1 MRFESFV
8 PVVGL
13 VVLAALGCAPGATSH
28 HSHGGGGSEAG
39 PGERTH
45 DGRLA
50 PRLQD
55 LGTHSR
61 RVSTRDPL
69 AQRYFDQGLVLAYA
83 FNHAE
88 AVRSFREAQRIDP
101 QLAMAWW
108 GEAYALGPNIN
119 APMAP
124 SAISPAWNA
133 IQRALSLSAEATPV
147 ERDLISAQAMRYSEH
162 ASAERS
168 VLDRAYADAMRD
180 LARRYRDD
188 ADVQAIAAESI
199 MDTDPWNY
207 WTNDGN
213 PRPYTAE
220 VLALIERALALDPDH
235 PMALHLHIH
244 AVEASQNPER
254 AVPSAERLGR
264 VVPGAG
270 HLVHMPSHIFF
281 RVGRYAD
288 AVDANLRAV
297 EVDEDYITQC
307 RAQGIYPAAYYPHN
321 VHFLWIAHSYLGRSQ
336 RALDA
341 ARKTAAAAHHPMP
354 LPPDQFHAAP
364 LHTLVRF
371 GRWDEILREPRPAA
385 EQIYLSVIWH
395 YARGMAFA
403 ARREPAEAGRELEA
417 LRALLAR
424 PEFPAQMMM
433 ANSAP
438 LRLAKIAERLLSGEV
453 AQARGKL
460 DEAIAAFHSAAL
472 LEDSLLYN
480 EPPDWPYPARHWL
493 GAALLTAGRPLE
505 AESVYLEDLRRRPN
519 NGWGLF
525 GLVEALRAQ
534 GEVRATDLAQAE
546 ARLARAWSCAD
557 VALSSSKG

>member
-1 MRFESFV
+1 MRGAV
-8 PVVGL
+8 PWIVRL
-13 VVLAALGCAPGATSH
+13 SLLAVLGCAPQAAREH
-28 HSHGGGGSEAG
+28 AHGGEPALHD
-39 PGERTH
+39 RTH

-55 LGTHSR
+55 LGAHSR

-101 QLAMAWW
+101 DCAMAYW

-119 APMAP
+119 APMDAT
-124 SAISPAWNA
+124 AVSPAWIA
-133 IQRALSLSAEATPV
+133 IQRAIGLGVKAGPV
-147 ERDLISAQAMRYSEH
+147 ERDLIAAQAKRYTEH
-162 ASAERS
+162 ASADRS
-168 VLDRAYADAMRD
+168 ALDRAYAAAMQE
-180 LARRYRDD
+180 LARKYPDD
-188 ADVQAIAAESI
+188 ADIQAIAAESI

-213 PRPYTAE
+213 PRPYTAD

-244 AVEASQNPER
+244 AIEASQDPAR
-254 AVPSAERLGR
+254 AVRSGERLGA

-288 AVDANLRAV
+288 AVSANLRAI
-297 EVDEDYITQC
+297 EVDEDYLTQC

-321 VHFLWIAHSYLGRSQ
+321 VHFLWIAHSYLGRSAD
-336 RALDA
+336 ALEA

-354 LPPDQFHAAP
+354 LPLDQFHAAP

-371 GRWDEILREPRPAA
+371 ARWDEILREPQPQAS
-385 EQIYLSVIWH
+385 QLYLTVVWR
-395 YARGMAFA
+395 YARGMALA
-403 ARREPAEAGRELEA
+403 ARADPAAAELELREL
-417 LRALLAR
+417 RAVLVR
-424 PEFPAQMMM
+424 PDFPAQMLM
-433 ANSAP
+433 ANSPP
-438 LRLAKIAERLLSGEV
+438 LRLAQIAERVLAGE
-453 AQARGKL
+453 
-460 DEAIAAFHSAAL
+460 AAL
-472 LEDSLLYN
+472 ARKDLGSGVEALASAVRLEDSLMYN

-493 GAALLTAGRPLE
+493 GAALLAADRPVE
-505 AESVYLEDLRRRPN
+505 AESVYLEDLRRHPN
-519 NGWGLF
+519 NGWALF
-525 GLVEALRAQ
+525 GLVQALRAQ
-534 GEVRATDLAQAE
+534 GAGRSADLAQAA
-546 ARLARAWSCAD
+546 ARLARAWETAD
-557 VALSSSKG
+557 VELRSSKG